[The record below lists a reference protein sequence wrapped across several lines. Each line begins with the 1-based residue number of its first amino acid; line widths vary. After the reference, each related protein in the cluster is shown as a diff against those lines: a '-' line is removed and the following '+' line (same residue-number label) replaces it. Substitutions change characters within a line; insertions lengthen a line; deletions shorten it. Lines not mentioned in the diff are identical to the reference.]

1 MPLAPA
7 SRLGPYEV
15 VDLLGAGA
23 FGEVYSARDTRLGRH
38 VAVKMLSAARAGD
51 PQQLERLKQEALTA
65 GSLSH
70 PNVVSVY
77 DVGTEGESFFIVSEL
92 VEGRTLR
99 HHLVQGPLPP
109 GLALDYAAQA
119 ARGLAAAH
127 EKGIV
132 HRDLKPE
139 NLMVTPDG
147 RVKILDFGIAKVDST
162 GARLD
167 EAGLLPTTVEETLP
181 GTVLGTAAYMS
192 PEQVR
197 GESVDGRSDLFSLGA
212 ILFEM
217 LTGRRAFDGATAA
230 ETIASILRDTPVLPS
245 SVPPAA
251 AAIVRRCL
259 EKQPGRRHESARQL
273 AEALDAVL
281 GRSSPGVAAAR
292 LVPVAVPEEPPRV
305 AVLPFTNL
313 GREPEQEYFSDGL
326 TEQIIHELTR
336 IRGVRIVAWQSSAKM
351 KGHEENIHEAARQL
365 GVELLLVG
373 SVRQARDRVRIA
385 ARLVEVTTGYYRWSE
400 TYDRQI
406 LDLFA
411 VQEEIARAI
420 AGTFERTLGGSA
432 VRRERRAPASLEA
445 YDLYLRGRFVGSQ
458 RTKAGLIGAV
468 ECFEQAIALDEEFAL
483 AHAGLADALCLLSDY
498 GLTAPEDA
506 MPRARAAAL
515 RALDLD
521 PGSGEAH
528 ASFALIHS
536 IYDWEWEEAE
546 AFYRRS
552 IELNPGYATA
562 HHWFALDFLAN
573 VGRLDEAQEELD
585 LARQLDPL
593 SAIIQEGKPYLLMMQ
608 RRYDE
613 ALAGFKALA
622 DLQPGFYKA
631 YTTMGRT
638 YSLMG
643 RYEEAIAML
652 ERGRELSGGEVPN
665 ILGAL
670 GQSFG
675 LAGRPDRAR
684 ELLDQLAALSREKYV
699 PATCFALIHAGLG
712 EHDAAVDWLERGAER
727 RDLPLSSIKTHPAYD
742 SLREHPRFQA
752 LLARLRFPG

>member
-15 VDLLGAGA
+15 IGLLDAGA
-23 FGEVYSARDTRLGRH
+23 FGEVYAARDTRLDRQ
-38 VAVKMLSAARAGD
+38 VAIKVLSAARSRD
-51 PQQLERLKQEALTA
+51 PEQLERLRQEALTA
-65 GSLSH
+65 GALNH
-70 PNVVSVY
+70 PNVVSVH
-77 DVGTEGESFFIVSEL
+77 DVGTEGDAFFVVSEL
-92 VEGRTLR
+92 IDGQTLR
-99 HHLVQGPLPP
+99 RRLGDGPLPAA
-109 GLALDYAAQA
+109 LALDYAAQA

-127 EKGIV
+127 DKGIV

-139 NLMVTPDG
+139 NVMVTPDD
-147 RVKILDFGIAKVDST
+147 RVKIVDFGIAKVDSPA
-162 GARLD
+162 ARLD
-167 EAGLLPTTVEETLP
+167 EAGMMPTVAGGTLP
-181 GTVLGTAAYMS
+181 GVLLGTAAYMS

-197 GESVDGRSDLFSLGA
+197 GEAVGGRSDLFSLGA

-217 LTGRRAFDGATAA
+217 LAGRRAFAGGTAA
-230 ETIASILRDTPVLPS
+230 ETIASILRDAPALPA

-259 EKQPGRRHESARQL
+259 EKRPERRYESARHL
-273 AEALDAVL
+273 AEALDAAL
-281 GRSSPGVAAAR
+281 GRSSPGVVTGRMAPAAA
-292 LVPVAVPEEPPRV
+292 EEAPRV

-313 GREPEQEYFSDGL
+313 GPGDGQEYFSDGL

-336 IRGVRIVAWQSSAKM
+336 IRGVRVVAWNSSVKL
-351 KGHEENIHEAARQL
+351 KGREDDIHEAARQL
-365 GVELLLVG
+365 GVRSLLVG
-373 SVRQARDRVRIA
+373 SVRQAGDRVRIG
-385 ARLVEVTTGYYRWSE
+385 ARLVEVSSGSYLWSE

-420 AGTFERTLGGSA
+420 ARTLERSLGGMG
-432 VRRERRAPASLEA
+432 VRRERRGPASLEA

-458 RTKAGLIGAV
+458 RTKAGLSRAV
-468 ECFEQAIALDEEFAL
+468 ECFEQAIALDEGFAL
-483 AHAGLADALCLLSDY
+483 AQAGLADTLCLMADY
-498 GLTAPEDA
+498 GLMAPEDA
-506 MPRARAAAL
+506 MPRAKAAAL

-562 HHWFALDFLAN
+562 HHWLGLDFLAS
-573 VGRLDEAQEELD
+573 VGRFDEAQYELD

-593 SAIIQEGKPYLLMMQ
+593 SLIIQEGKPYLLMLQ

-613 ALAGFKALA
+613 ALSAFQALA
-622 DLQPGFYKA
+622 DLEPTFYKA

-643 RYEEAIAML
+643 RYEDAIGML
-652 ERGRELSGGEVPN
+652 EKGRELSGGEVPN

-670 GQSFG
+670 GQSYG
-675 LAGRPDRAR
+675 LAGQYNRAC
-684 ELLDQLAALSREKYV
+684 ELLGRLADLAREKYV
-699 PATCFALIHAGLG
+699 PATCFALIHTGLG
-712 EHDAAVDWLERGAER
+712 EQDRAVEWLERGADR
-727 RDLPLSSIKTHPAYD
+727 RDLPLSAIKTHPAYD
-742 SLREHPRFQA
+742 SLRGHPGFQA
-752 LLARLRFPG
+752 LLSRLRFPDA